1 MRVANLKSCLLQDG
15 AIGEDWVSDCCD
27 GREKMFLS
35 RLERGGGGE
44 GVEARMGL
52 EDKGEETDGRYWGV
66 SKVRLKI
73 GCCCIMNIV

>member
-1 MRVANLKSCLLQDG
+1 
-15 AIGEDWVSDCCD
+15 
-27 GREKMFLS
+27 MFLS

-73 GCCCIMNIV
+73 GCCCIAANIV